1 MLCPS
6 IIIHKLSYSPDNL
19 VPLLK
24 PPARK
29 VKVKMLE
36 VYCDSSYNEG
46 EDSYIGCVVLRDGM
60 QLHQSTTKVPG
71 NPQNNLECELAALNF
86 ATFLVRTFSEGDAEI
101 VVYNDSTEAVKAF
114 QGRAQEVET
123 EFSGS
128 RISFEYIPRE
138 KVNQAAADSLSKK
151 FPVFFSS
158 KATCDVESF
167 SRREDI
173 LSDIARNKSS
183 VLYLEKVPEMS
194 SNKKTC
200 YRLVVRT
207 VDKILSDDRL
217 YPVKKGGPGTQVKA
231 AEEIRKDLS
240 DPEILSS
247 LKSKGVRLKNS
258 YFLLTDETWG
268 LRGTDS
274 QACSILPA
282 SIPHKIICDE
292 VDRSPQNLFKRAERF
307 R

>member
-1 MLCPS
+1 
-6 IIIHKLSYSPDNL
+6 
-19 VPLLK
+19 
-24 PPARK
+24 
-29 VKVKMLE
+29 MLE

-46 EDSYIGCVVLRDGM
+46 EDSYLGCVVLRDGG
-60 QLHQSTTKVPG
+60 QIHQSTTKVPG
-71 NPQNNLECELAALNF
+71 HPQNNLDCELAALNF
-86 ATFLVRTFSEGDAEI
+86 AISLVRTFSKGDTEI

-114 QGRAQEVET
+114 QGKAQDVEK

-128 RISFEYIPRE
+128 RVSFEYIPRE
-138 KVNQAAADSLSKK
+138 KMNQAAADSLSKK

-158 KATCDVESF
+158 TSTSDVESF
-167 SRREDI
+167 SRREDV
-173 LSDIARNKSS
+173 LSDIARNGRN
-183 VLYLEKVPEMS
+183 VFYLEKVPEMS
-194 SNKKTC
+194 TNKKTC
-200 YRLVVRT
+200 YRLIVRT
-207 VDKILSDDRL
+207 MEKTLSDDMV

-240 DPEILSS
+240 NPEVLSS
-247 LKSKGVRLKNS
+247 LKLKGIRLKNS

-274 QACSILPA
+274 QAYSILPS

-292 VDRSPQNLFKRAERF
+292 VDRSPQNLFRRAERF

>member
-1 MLCPS
+1 
-6 IIIHKLSYSPDNL
+6 
-19 VPLLK
+19 
-24 PPARK
+24 
-29 VKVKMLE
+29 MLE

-46 EDSYIGCVVLRDGM
+46 ENSYIGCVVLRNGR
-60 QLHQSTTKVPG
+60 QIHQSTTKVPG
-71 NPQNNLECELAALNF
+71 DPRNNLDCELAALDF
-86 ATFLVRTFSEGDAEI
+86 ATSLFRIFFEDDTEI
-101 VVYNDSTEAVKAF
+101 VLYNDSTEAVKAF
-114 QGRAQEVET
+114 QGRIWGT
-123 EFSGS
+123 EWKFSGS
-128 RISFEYIPRE
+128 RVSFEYTPRE
-138 KVNQAAADSLSKK
+138 KINQATADSLSKK
-151 FPVFFSS
+151 FPVFFLNA
-158 KATCDVESF
+158 ATSEIESF

-173 LSDIARNKSS
+173 LSDIARYGGN

-194 SNKKTC
+194 TNKKTC

-207 VDKILSDDRL
+207 MEKILSDDRV

-240 DPEILSS
+240 NPEVLSS
-247 LKSKGVRLKNS
+247 LKSKGVKLENS

-274 QACSILPA
+274 KVCSILPP

-292 VDRSPQNLFKRAERF
+292 VDRSPQNLFRRAERF

>member
-1 MLCPS
+1 
-6 IIIHKLSYSPDNL
+6 
-19 VPLLK
+19 
-24 PPARK
+24 
-29 VKVKMLE
+29 MLE

-46 EDSYIGCVVLRDGM
+46 EDSYIGCVVLRNGR
-60 QLHQSTTKVPG
+60 QIHQSTTEVPG
-71 NPQNNLECELAALNF
+71 DPRNNLDCELAALRF
-86 ATFLVRTFSEGDAEI
+86 AISLVRVFSESDKEI
-101 VVYNDSTEAVKAF
+101 VLYNDSTEAVKVF
-114 QGRAQEVET
+114 QGKAEEMEK

-138 KVNQAAADSLSKK
+138 KINQAAADSLSKK

-158 KATCDVESF
+158 IPTCNVESF

-173 LSDIARNKSS
+173 LSDIASNKSN
-183 VLYLEKVPEMS
+183 VFYLEKVPEMS
-194 SNKKTC
+194 TNKKTC
-200 YRLVVRT
+200 YRLVIRT
-207 VDKILSDDRL
+207 IEKILSDDRL
-217 YPVKKGGPGTQVKA
+217 YLVKKGGLGTQVKA

-240 DPEILSS
+240 NPETLSS
-247 LKSKGVRLKNS
+247 LESEGVRLKNS

-274 QACSILPA
+274 QVCSILPS

>member
-1 MLCPS
+1 
-6 IIIHKLSYSPDNL
+6 
-19 VPLLK
+19 
-24 PPARK
+24 
-29 VKVKMLE
+29 MLE

-46 EDSYIGCVVLRDGM
+46 ENSYIGCVVLRSSR
-60 QLHQSTTKVPG
+60 QIHQSTTKVPG
-71 NPQNNLECELAALNF
+71 DPQNNLDCELAALNF
-86 ATFLVRTFSEGDAEI
+86 SISLVRTFFEDDKEI
-101 VVYNDSTEAVKAF
+101 TIYNDSTEAVKAF
-114 QGRAQEVET
+114 QRRVQETER

-128 RISFEYIPRE
+128 RVSFEYVPRE

-158 KATCDVESF
+158 TSTSDVESF

-173 LSDIARNKSS
+173 LSDIARNGSNIF
-183 VLYLEKVPEMS
+183 YLEKVPEMS
-194 SNKKTC
+194 TNKKTC
-200 YRLVVRT
+200 YRLIVRT
-207 VDKILSDDRL
+207 MEKTLSDDRV

-240 DPEILSS
+240 NPEVLSS
-247 LKSKGVRLKNS
+247 LKSKGVRLENS

-274 QACSILPA
+274 QAYSILPS

-292 VDRSPQNLFKRAERF
+292 VDRSPQNLFRRAERF